1 MLKKIELT
9 NFKSF
14 RKATIHFGSLTVIVG
29 ANASAQHPFVSEQP
43 AW

>member
-14 RKATIHFGSLTVIVG
+14 RETTVD
-29 ANASAQHPFVSEQP
+29 
-43 AW
+43 